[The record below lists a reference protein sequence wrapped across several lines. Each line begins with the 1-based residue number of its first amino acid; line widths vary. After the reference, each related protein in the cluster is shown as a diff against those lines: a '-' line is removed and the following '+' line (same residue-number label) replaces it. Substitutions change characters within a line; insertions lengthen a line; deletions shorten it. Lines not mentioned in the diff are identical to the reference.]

1 MSLKERQMARIRRA
15 KSEGLS
21 TVRSITVAKNVK
33 RTNMSRQ
40 TEDTAPF
47 YLDGSGNTII
57 PTPYDLSNL
66 HKIAEKSNVL
76 SQCITSY
83 VTNICSSGYR
93 VVPCDDLIEISIDE
107 KLLLESFITNANSEE
122 SLTKV
127 SSKQVTQYEKYG
139 FSFVEVI
146 RDGKGSVSLLR
157 NAKSASMRILTS
169 SETTVEVTYTV
180 KRGGRR
186 SKVKEMRRFKRYIQ
200 MRNGRRVYFREFGD
214 PRQMDWMNGQYE
226 SNDYEIPMERRA
238 TEIMHNRQYSEDVYG
253 VPRWIGQLPAILG
266 SREQEEVNLRY
277 FEDNTVPAAML
288 TVSGG
293 RLTKQSFQDLKVQLE
308 SQGVGKDRQNKII
321 LVEAVPEVTELDG
334 KGTVKLD
341 LHTLTDARQS
351 DGLFQKYDESNQ
363 SKVRSS
369 FRLPPVFIGLSEDH
383 TYASVSSSAY
393 IAEVQVFLP
402 ERRSHD
408 EFLNKGLVN
417 HPQGLNLKTVKLESK
432 GPSVTNPEQIIKTLT
447 ALNVMG
453 GLTPRT
459 AIEMVNETIQLTLPQ
474 LPETGSE
481 DWEDWMDQ
489 PLSLTLKMQATQQT
503 GDAVNSP
510 EMQAIKDEG
519 MKTLEEDG
527 DIALKSP
534 ENGQQ

>member
-1 MSLKERQMARIRRA
+1 MARTRRQNTNA
-15 KSEGLS
+15 QSGGS
-21 TVRSITVAKNVK
+21 VRSITVGKNIK
-33 RTNMSRQ
+33 RSNISRQ

-47 YLDGSGNTII
+47 YLDGNTNTII
-57 PTPYDLSNL
+57 ATPYDLSNL

-76 SQCITSY
+76 GQCITSY

-93 VVPCDDLIEISIDE
+93 VVPYDVSKEPNQDE

-122 SLTKV
+122 SLMKV
-127 SSKQVTQYEKYG
+127 NSKQVTQYEKYG
-139 FSFVEVI
+139 FSFIEVI
-146 RDGKGSVSLLR
+146 RDAKGSVSLLR
-157 NAKSASMRILTS
+157 NAKSASMRIMTA
-169 SETTVEVTYTV
+169 SETPIEVVYTV

-186 SKVKEMRRFKRYIQ
+186 SKVKELRRFKRYVQ
-200 MRNGRRVYFREFGD
+200 MRNGRRVYFKEFGD
-214 PRQMDWMNGQYE
+214 PRQLDWSNGQYE
-226 SNDYEIPMERRA
+226 SDAYTVDVGFRA

-253 VPRWIGQLPAILG
+253 VPRWIGQLPSILG

-334 KGTVKLD
+334 KGSVKLD

-351 DGLFQKYDESNQ
+351 DGLFQDYDEANQ
-363 SKVRSS
+363 SKIRSA

-402 ERRSHD
+402 ERNIHD
-408 EFLNKGLVN
+408 EFLNKGLIN

-432 GPSVTNPEQIIKTLT
+432 GPSVTNPEQIVKTLT

-459 AIEMVNETIQLTLPQ
+459 AIEAINETLQLTLPS
-474 LPETGSE
+474 LPENGEEGWSE
-481 DWEDWMDQ
+481 WMDQ
-489 PLSLTLKMQATQQT
+489 PLTLTLKKQGTQQT
-503 GDAVNSP
+503 GDTTQSP
-510 EMQAIKDEG
+510 DMQATKDQDI
-519 MKTLEEDG
+519 KTLEEDG

-534 ENGQQ
+534 ENGEQ

>member
-1 MSLKERQMARIRRA
+1 MARARRA
-15 KSEGLS
+15 KSES
-21 TVRSITVAKNVK
+21 PAVSRVRGITVGKNIK
-33 RTNMSRQ
+33 RSNISRQ

-47 YLDGSGNTII
+47 YLDGSGSTII
-57 PTPYDLSNL
+57 TTPYDLSNL

-93 VVPCDDLIEISIDE
+93 VVPCDELMEVNQDE
-107 KLLLESFITNANSEE
+107 KLLLESFVTNANSEE
-122 SLTKV
+122 SLTKIN
-127 SSKQVTQYEKYG
+127 SKQVTQYEKYG

-146 RDGKGSVSLLR
+146 RDAKGSVSLLR
-157 NAKSASMRILTS
+157 NAKSASMRILTA
-169 SETTVEVTYTV
+169 SETPIEVTYSV

-186 SKVKEMRRFKRYIQ
+186 SKVKELRRFKRYVQ
-200 MRNGRRVYFREFGD
+200 LRNGKRVYFREFGD
-214 PRQMDWMNGQYE
+214 PRQMDWSTGQFE
-226 SNDYEIPMERRA
+226 SPSYDVPLDKRA

-253 VPRWIGQLPAILG
+253 VPRWIGQLPSILG

-293 RLTKQSFQDLKVQLE
+293 RLTKQSFQDLKQQLE

-334 KGTVKLD
+334 KGSVSLD

-363 SKVRSS
+363 SKVRSA

-402 ERRSHD
+402 ERRIHD

-417 HPQGLNLKTVKLESK
+417 HPQGLNLKTVKLESR

-459 AIEMVNETIQLTLPQ
+459 AIEMVNETIQLTLPT
-474 LPETGSE
+474 LPEIGDE
-481 DWEDWMDQ
+481 HWDEWMDQ
-489 PLSLTLKMQATQQT
+489 PLSLTLKKQPTQQT
-503 GDAVNSP
+503 GDTTQSP
-510 EMQAIKDEG
+510 DMQAIKDDPT
-519 MKTLEEDG
+519 KVLEEDG